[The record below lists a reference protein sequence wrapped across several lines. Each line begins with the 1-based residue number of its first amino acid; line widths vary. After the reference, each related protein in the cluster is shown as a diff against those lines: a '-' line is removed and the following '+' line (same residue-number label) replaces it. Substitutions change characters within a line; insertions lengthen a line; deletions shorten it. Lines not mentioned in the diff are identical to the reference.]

1 MEKTG
6 KTIRT
11 WLGRFILVLLG
22 GCAVIGSVSAQS
34 PGNIPSP
41 YVDSLRRELAAA
53 STPAARLPL
62 CRQLLEV
69 TWQQPQEAEILT
81 LLLHTAFQLDSA
93 EVAYRTL
100 GSLCR
105 HYYNRSEG
113 DSLQYWG
120 AYIDSVSTTRNEC
133 PDALFDYGYIRCIYH
148 LSIGHYEL
156 AMNES
161 LRLLARAERENQPYG
176 QMMTRYAIA
185 LVYQAVGRDREALDA
200 LREGKPWLDWYNRD
214 PLFELQ
220 YLSDKMHSLLRLR
233 ELDEAEHT
241 LSLYKQKLQEAEQV
255 FSRRGLPFPVDWQW
269 WYLYSYYTRFYLLKQ
284 QPLRARASLE
294 KAKRY
299 AAASADSTMKYLYYE
314 AQTAYW
320 MERKDYFRAAAS
332 ADSALALETRAEM
345 LKLKID
351 ALRGAGAVGAAS
363 AAYKELLAFS
373 DVAWNQ
379 ALSRQMEQLDSLNNL
394 NDKAR
399 QASVLR
405 NRHEQLAVKQHQL
418 VGSVA
423 VCLVLAAVLYGMY
436 RLYRRT
442 NRLRGELLRE
452 RQSLLRAE
460 RFLLQAKEEAEE
472 SNRKKSAFI
481 ANISHEIRTPL
492 NAIVGFSELLA
503 ESEFTETERQEF
515 ASLIN
520 YNAELLMNLINDVLD
535 LSRLEAGNYQVAVKE
550 ADWVDC
556 CRRALDSV
564 RHRVAPGVELVFAC
578 EATSYVSPTDA
589 QRLQQLLS
597 RLLLNAAK
605 FTEWGSIRLAL
616 EIDEA
621 HRRVQVSVTDTGCG
635 IPPEKHQAVFETFEK
650 LDDFQQGTGL
660 GLPICRNIALRLG
673 GVLFIDPAYRE
684 GARFVFVRPFE
695 ITDAL

>member
-6 KTIRT
+6 KTIRPGFRN
-11 WLGRFILVLLG
+11 LILLVLG
-22 GCAVIGSVSAQS
+22 GCVAIGSVFAQS
-34 PGNIPSP
+34 SDNIPSP
-41 YVDSLRRELAAA
+41 YVDSLRCELAAA
-53 STPAARLPL
+53 TTPAARFPL
-62 CRQLLEV
+62 YHQLLDV

-81 LLLHTAFQLDSA
+81 SLLQTAWELDS
-93 EVAYRTL
+93 VTTAYQTL

-105 HYYNRSEG
+105 HYYNRAMG
-113 DSLQYWG
+113 DSLRYWG
-120 AYIDSVSTTRNEC
+120 ACIDSVSTARNEC
-133 PDALFDYGYIRCIYH
+133 PDALFDYGYILCIYH
-148 LSIGHYEL
+148 LAIRNYEL
-156 AMNES
+156 AMDES
-161 LRLLARAERENQPYG
+161 LRLLARAKRENQPYG
-176 QMMTRYAIA
+176 QMMARHDIA
-185 LVYQAVGRDREALDA
+185 LIYQAVGRDEEALDA
-200 LREGKPWLDWYNRD
+200 LREGKPWLDRYNRD

-220 YLSDKMHSLLRLR
+220 YLSDMMHSLLRLG
-233 ELDEAEHT
+233 ELDEAEQT
-241 LSLYKQKLQEAEQV
+241 LSLYKQRLQEAERV

-284 QPLRARASLE
+284 QPLQAQASLE
-294 KAKRY
+294 KAKRH
-299 AAASADSTMKYLYYE
+299 ADVSPDPTMKYLYYE
-314 AQTAYW
+314 AQAAYF
-320 MERKDYFRAAAS
+320 MERKNYFRAVAA

-351 ALRGAGAVGAAS
+351 ALQDAGSIAAAS

-373 DVAWNQ
+373 DATWND
-379 ALSRQMEQLDSLNNL
+379 ALSRQMEQLASLNNL
-394 NDKAR
+394 TDKAR
-399 QASVLR
+399 QAVVLR
-405 NRHEQLAVKQHQL
+405 NRREQLSVKQRQ
-418 VGSVA
+418 VVVSGVI
-423 VCLVLAAVLYGMY
+423 CLVLAALLYGMY
-436 RLYRRT
+436 RLYKRT
-442 NRLRGELLRE
+442 NRLREELLRE
-452 RQSLLRAE
+452 QQSLLRTE
-460 RFLLQAKEEAEE
+460 RFLKQAKEEAEE
-472 SNRKKSAFI
+472 ANRKKSAFI
-481 ANISHEIRTPL
+481 GNISHEIRTPL

-503 ESEFTETERQEF
+503 EAEYTEADKLEF

-535 LSRLEAGNYQVAVKE
+535 LSRLEAGNYKVSVKE

-564 RHRVAPGVELVFAC
+564 RHRVAPGVELVFTC
-578 EATSYVSPTDA
+578 EVASYVLPTDA

-605 FTEWGSIRLAL
+605 FTERGSISLAL

-621 HRRVQVSVTDTGCG
+621 LRRVQVSVTDTGCG

-673 GVLFIDPAYRE
+673 GALFIDPAYRD

-695 ITDAL
+695 ITDAV